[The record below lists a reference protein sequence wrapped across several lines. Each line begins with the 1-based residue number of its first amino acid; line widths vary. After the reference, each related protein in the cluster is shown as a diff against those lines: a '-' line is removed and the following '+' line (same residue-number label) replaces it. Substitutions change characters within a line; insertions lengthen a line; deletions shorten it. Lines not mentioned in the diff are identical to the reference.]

1 MRSNLD
7 ILSRSWDALNS
18 KWLLAIGLV
27 LLHGILNSVI
37 GSVGFGLG
45 TLALSGALSFGL
57 SRTMVL
63 IYRGHTPQFET
74 YFDGFKHFLPTLV
87 AFLLV
92 SVIVLV
98 GFVLLIIPGIIAAIG
113 LSQTFYVLQDQPE
126 LGAEGAI
133 RESWRL
139 TWTNGNMLK
148 VFFMSILSALV
159 ALGGLLVL
167 GVGLLFAIPLVSV
180 MAGGLV
186 RRVATGR
193 RSNAPRI
200 RTRRVCVTHHTLRLP
215 SPVQLTSPS

>member
-1 MRSNLD
+1 MRSNLE
-7 ILSRSWDALNS
+7 ILSRSWDALSS
-18 KWLLAIGLV
+18 KWLLAIGIV
-27 LLHGILNSVI
+27 LLHTIVNGVV

-45 TLALSGALSFGL
+45 TLALGGALSFGI

-63 IYRGHTPQFET
+63 IYRGHTPQVET
-74 YFDGFKHFLPTLV
+74 YFDGFKHYLPTLI

-98 GFVLLIIPGIIAAIG
+98 GIVLLVIPGIVAAIG
-113 LSQTFYVLQDQPE
+113 LSQAFYVLQDQPE

-148 VFFMSILSALV
+148 VFLMGFVIFFV
-159 ALGGLLVL
+159 TLGGLLAL

-180 MAGGLV
+180 MAGGLYEE
-186 RRVATGR
+186 
-193 RSNAPRI
+193 
-200 RTRRVCVTHHTLRLP
+200 LRLADGQ
-215 SPVQLTSPS
+215 SS

>member
-7 ILSRSWDALNS
+7 ILSRSWDALSS

-92 SVIVLV
+92 SVIVFV
-98 GFVLLIIPGIIAAIG
+98 GFVLLIVPGIIAAIG
-113 LSQTFYVLQDQPE
+113 LSQTFYVLQDRPE

-139 TWTNGNMLK
+139 TWTNH
-148 VFFMSILSALV
+148 S
-159 ALGGLLVL
+159 
-167 GVGLLFAIPLVSV
+167 VGQRDGRWPL
-180 MAGGLV
+180 
-186 RRVATGR
+186 RRIAAGR
-193 RSNAPRI
+193 RPSAPRS

-215 SPVQLTSPS
+215 SPVAITSPS

>member
-7 ILSRSWDALNS
+7 ILSRSWDALSS

-27 LLHGILNSVI
+27 LLHWILSSVI

-45 TLALSGALSFGL
+45 ALALSGAMSFGL

-113 LSQTFYVLQDQPE
+113 LSQTFYVLQDRPE

-148 VFFMSILSALV
+148 VFFMSILSLFV
-159 ALGGLLVL
+159 ALGGLLAL
-167 GVGLLFAIPLVSV
+167 GVGLFLAIPLVSV
-180 MAGGLV
+180 MAGGLYEE
-186 RRVATGR
+186 
-193 RSNAPRI
+193 
-200 RTRRVCVTHHTLRLP
+200 LRLADG
-215 SPVQLTSPS
+215 QTSFESGRVEFV

>member
-1 MRSNLD
+1 MRSNLE
-7 ILSRSWDALNS
+7 ILSRSWDALSS
-18 KWLLAIGLV
+18 KWLLAIGIV
-27 LLHGILNSVI
+27 LLHTIVNGVV

-45 TLALSGALSFGL
+45 TLALGGALSFGI

-63 IYRGHTPQFET
+63 IYRGHTPQVET
-74 YFDGFKHFLPTLV
+74 YFDGFKHYLPTLIS
-87 AFLLV
+87 FLLV

-98 GFVLLIIPGIIAAIG
+98 GIVLLVIPGIVAAIG

-148 VFFMSILSALV
+148 VFLMGFVIFFV
-159 ALGGLLVL
+159 TLGGLLAL

-180 MAGGLV
+180 MAGGLYEE
-186 RRVATGR
+186 
-193 RSNAPRI
+193 
-200 RTRRVCVTHHTLRLP
+200 LRLADD
-215 SPVQLTSPS
+215 QTSYEAKRVEFV

>member
-7 ILSRSWDALNS
+7 ILSRSWDALSS
-18 KWLLAIGLV
+18 KWLLAIGLI

-98 GFVLLIIPGIIAAIG
+98 GFVLLVIPGIIAAIG
-113 LSQTFYVLQDQPE
+113 LSQTFYVLQDRPE

-159 ALGGLLVL
+159 ALGGLLAL

-180 MAGGLV
+180 MAGGLYEEL
-186 RRVATGR
+186 RLADGQTTYDTGR
-193 RSNAPRI
+193 
-200 RTRRVCVTHHTLRLP
+200 VEFV
-215 SPVQLTSPS
+215 

>member
-113 LSQTFYVLQDQPE
+113 LSQTFYVLQDRPE

-180 MAGGLV
+180 MAGGLYEEL
-186 RRVATGR
+186 RVADGQAPHESGR
-193 RSNAPRI
+193 
-200 RTRRVCVTHHTLRLP
+200 VEFV
-215 SPVQLTSPS
+215 

>member
-7 ILSRSWDALNS
+7 ILSRSWDALS
-18 KWLLAIGLV
+18 STWLLAIGLV

-113 LSQTFYVLQDQPE
+113 LSQTFYVLQDRPE

-180 MAGGLV
+180 MAGGLYEEL
-186 RRVATGR
+186 RVADGQAPHESGR
-193 RSNAPRI
+193 
-200 RTRRVCVTHHTLRLP
+200 VEFV
-215 SPVQLTSPS
+215 

>member
-1 MRSNLD
+1 MRSNFE
-7 ILSRSWDALNS
+7 ILSRSWDALSS
-18 KWLLAIGLV
+18 KWLLAIGIV
-27 LLHGILNSVI
+27 LLHSIINSVV

-57 SRTMVL
+57 CRTMVL

-74 YFDGFKHFLPTLV
+74 YFDGFKHYLPTLV

-113 LSQTFYVLQDQPE
+113 LSQTFYILQDHPE

-148 VFFMSILSALV
+148 VFFMGILSAFV
-159 ALGGLLVL
+159 ALGGLLAL
-167 GVGLLFAIPLVSV
+167 FVGLFFAIPLVSV
-180 MAGGLV
+180 MAGGLYEE
-186 RRVATGR
+186 
-193 RSNAPRI
+193 
-200 RTRRVCVTHHTLRLP
+200 LRLADGQTP
-215 SPVQLTSPS
+215 FDAGRVEFV

>member
-63 IYRGHTPQFET
+63 IYREHTPQFET

-113 LSQTFYVLQDQPE
+113 LSQTFYVLQDRPE

-180 MAGGLV
+180 MAGGLYEEL
-186 RRVATGR
+186 RVADGQAPHESGR
-193 RSNAPRI
+193 
-200 RTRRVCVTHHTLRLP
+200 VEFV
-215 SPVQLTSPS
+215 